1 MPPDGLP
8 PKKYKENRMYRYLC
22 LLIIAGLLQACVYNY
37 AASSL
42 QNAAI
47 LGNTSALS
55 SQLNAGKDPNQLN
68 ENGLAPLHFA
78 ATSTQVNRAEIIN
91 GLVAAG
97 ANPDIRT
104 PSGGLTPLHM
114 AKTPAAV
121 NALVAAGADV
131 NAVSDPGWTPL
142 HQARS
147 PGVVQALLDAGAD
160 PQARDKQ
167 GLTPVEA
174 IQKHQVIT
182 RNLFTDGNT
191 HASLIQIRQQMVT
204 NINQAMALLGGE
216 PLSNQQALEKYP
228 ELAQVINTA
237 SPTGVATSNSPT
249 ITAAATTETGSAD
262 RVISN
267 NSGRYMSP
275 YTSDGV
281 VAEWVNKAIN
291 NQMGSAA
298 GSAVGGMAGAAV
310 ANKALENIPGGG
322 LIGGFFGSKAGKAV
336 GNQVAD
342 DVSGGDAYRRQTSD
356 LSFHSLHDM
365 AAWLVS
371 EHGNKAN
378 FGEVVNATNEIYP
391 GLASAVTQAR

>member
-1 MPPDGLP
+1 MS
-8 PKKYKENRMYRYLC
+8 RFV
-22 LLIIAGLLQACVYNY
+22 LLLFLSFFLAACAYNH

-97 ANPDIRT
+97 ANPDIRSS
-104 PSGGLTPLHM
+104 SGGLTPLHM

-121 NALVAAGADV
+121 NALLAAGADV
-131 NAVSDPGWTPL
+131 NAISDPGWTPL
-142 HQARS
+142 HQAHS
-147 PGVVQALLDAGAD
+147 PGVAQALLDAGAD

-182 RNLFTDGNT
+182 RNLFTDANT
-191 HASLIQIRQQMVT
+191 HASLIQVRQQMVAE
-204 NINQAMALLGGE
+204 INQTLALLDGE

-228 ELAQVINTA
+228 ELARVINTA
-237 SPTGVATSNSPT
+237 SPTGVAVSNSST
-249 ITAAATTETGSAD
+249 VTETGSAD
-262 RVISN
+262 RVIRN
-267 NSGRYMSP
+267 NSGRFMSP

-298 GSAVGGMAGAAV
+298 GSAVGGIAGAAV

-336 GNQVAD
+336 GNKVAD
-342 DVSGGDAYRRQTSD
+342 DVSGGDTYRRQTSD
-356 LSFHSLHDM
+356 LSFHRLGDM
-365 AAWLVS
+365 AAWLTR
-371 EHGNKAN
+371 EHGDKAN
-378 FGEVVNATNEIYP
+378 FGEVVSAADQIYP
-391 GLASAVTQAR
+391 GLAAAVNKARQGL